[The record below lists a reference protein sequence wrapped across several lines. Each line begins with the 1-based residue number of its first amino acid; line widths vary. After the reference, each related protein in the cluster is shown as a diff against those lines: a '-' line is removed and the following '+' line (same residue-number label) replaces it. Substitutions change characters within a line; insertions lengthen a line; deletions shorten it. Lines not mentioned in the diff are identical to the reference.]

1 MQIITRIKK
10 LDKKTLGE
18 YFQAINFSKG
28 ETLDFKLLEDEKVKL
43 MEEQLVKF
51 EEVHRERIKQEREKL
66 KPKNP
71 KSLEDFE
78 VAEDEDYK
86 D

>member
-1 MQIITRIKK
+1 LEIITRIKK
-10 LDKKTLGE
+10 LDKKTLAE
-18 YFQAINFSKG
+18 YFEAISFSKG
-28 ETLDFKLLEDEKVKL
+28 ETLDLKLLEDEKVKF
-43 MEEQLVKF
+43 MEEQLVNF
-51 EEVHRERIKQEREKL
+51 EEVHRERIKEEREKL

-78 VAEDEDYK
+78 VAEDEDYE